1 MIVEEEIGQMSL
13 QVEKLEGNIAKLTIE
28 ASAEDFEKAVDKAY
42 QKNKNKLSVPGFR
55 KGKVPR
61 KMIEKMYGNTVFYEE
76 AANILIPS
84 AYAKA
89 IDECTEEVVSQ
100 PKIEVV
106 QIEAGKPFIFTA
118 EVALKPEV
126 TLGAYKSVEIE
137 KVDTTVTEEE
147 IDEAVNRERES
158 NARTISVED
167 RAVQDGDMVV
177 LDFEGFMDGAA
188 FEGGKGENYSLT
200 IGSGTFIPGFEEQ
213 LIGAEIDKEITVNVT
228 FPEDYHAEELKG
240 KNAEFKCTIK
250 EIKEKELPELDDEF
264 ASDVS
269 EFDTMEEYRE
279 DLKKQLTK
287 QKEETAEEEK
297 GDKVVEAIIASSQM
311 DIPEAMIE
319 TQQRQMAEDFARR
332 IQMQGLSFEQYLQFT
347 GLTRADFME
356 QMKPQTL
363 KRIQS
368 RLVLCAI
375 AKAENIE
382 ATEEEYQEEIQKMAD
397 SYHMSVEELTDMMG
411 KFEEKAVRE
420 DICMKKAYDLVVEQ
434 CVEVEK

>member
-1 MIVEEEIGQMSL
+1 MFEEEIGQMSL

>member
-1 MIVEEEIGQMSL
+1 MSL

-177 LDFEGFMDGAA
+177 LDFEGFTVLLLKAA
-188 FEGGKGENYSLT
+188 R
-200 IGSGTFIPGFEEQ
+200 
-213 LIGAEIDKEITVNVT
+213 
-228 FPEDYHAEELKG
+228 
-240 KNAEFKCTIK
+240 
-250 EIKEKELPELDDEF
+250 EK
-264 ASDVS
+264 
-269 EFDTMEEYRE
+269 
-279 DLKKQLTK
+279 
-287 QKEETAEEEK
+287 
-297 GDKVVEAIIASSQM
+297 II
-311 DIPEAMIE
+311 
-319 TQQRQMAEDFARR
+319 
-332 IQMQGLSFEQYLQFT
+332 L
-347 GLTRADFME
+347 
-356 QMKPQTL
+356 
-363 KRIQS
+363 
-368 RLVLCAI
+368 
-375 AKAENIE
+375 
-382 ATEEEYQEEIQKMAD
+382 
-397 SYHMSVEELTDMMG
+397 
-411 KFEEKAVRE
+411 
-420 DICMKKAYDLVVEQ
+420 
-434 CVEVEK
+434 

>member
-1 MIVEEEIGQMSL
+1 MSL

-240 KNAEFKCTIK
+240 KNAEFKCT
-250 EIKEKELPELDDEF
+250 
-264 ASDVS
+264 
-269 EFDTMEEYRE
+269 
-279 DLKKQLTK
+279 
-287 QKEETAEEEK
+287 
-297 GDKVVEAIIASSQM
+297 
-311 DIPEAMIE
+311 
-319 TQQRQMAEDFARR
+319 
-332 IQMQGLSFEQYLQFT
+332 
-347 GLTRADFME
+347 
-356 QMKPQTL
+356 
-363 KRIQS
+363 
-368 RLVLCAI
+368 
-375 AKAENIE
+375 
-382 ATEEEYQEEIQKMAD
+382 
-397 SYHMSVEELTDMMG
+397 
-411 KFEEKAVRE
+411 
-420 DICMKKAYDLVVEQ
+420 
-434 CVEVEK
+434 